1 MAASPSSTGAPARRS
16 AWHAAQSIYRHLS
29 PARRRHLL
37 GTILLMV
44 TGAFAEIATIGAV
57 LPFLMI
63 VTPGAH
69 GGRYGW
75 AVAAIARLGVTVG
88 IGTIAVSAALLI
100 VVAIVS
106 VTVRLTL
113 VWVSQNFV
121 FAVAHDLALQIY
133 DRTLHQPYGYHVM
146 RNSSETLSGLEKVQY
161 VLGNVMLPAMLGST
175 AAVVAVFILG
185 ALIAVDPATS
195 LVACACFVGLYAIVS
210 VTTRRRLDHNS
221 GIIAGAL
228 KSRVQTLQEG
238 LGGIRDVLL
247 DHSQP
252 IFLAKFARLD
262 DRFRQAQ
269 AANQFIGAAPRYVV
283 EGGGVV
289 LIALLTVYVSGRSG
303 GVIAALPMLG
313 ALALGAQRLLPLV
326 QQVYFSASQI
336 YGNRS
341 VLDDVAHLLDLPM
354 PVARSG
360 TPVPEL
366 ADAIGFDGVSFV
378 YPSGDRPALHAIS
391 LTIPKGA
398 RIGLVGKSGSGKST
412 LVDLL
417 IGLLDPTEGRVTIDG
432 RALDEAAKPSW
443 QAQIAHVPQAIFLS
457 DSSIASNIAFGRD
470 AADIDPD
477 RVRAAAIEADLDD
490 FVGSLPAGYETMVGE
505 RGVRLSGGQRQR
517 IGIARALY
525 KRASVLVFDEATSAL
540 DDETEASVMAAIA
553 ALPRHLTLIS
563 IAHRVSTLRMCDT
576 IVRLSA
582 GEIVAIGPYAAI
594 IGGLPAEA

>member
-1 MAASPSSTGAPARRS
+1 
-16 AWHAAQSIYRHLS
+16 
-29 PARRRHLL
+29 
-37 GTILLMV
+37 
-44 TGAFAEIATIGAV
+44 
-57 LPFLMI
+57 MI

-69 GGRYGW
+69 GGHYAW
-75 AVAAIARLGVTVG
+75 ALADMARLGAAIG
-88 IGTIAVSAALLI
+88 IGRVAVSAAVLI
-100 VVAIVS
+100 LVAIVS
-106 VTVRLTL
+106 VSLRLTL

-175 AAVVAVFILG
+175 AAVVALFILG
-185 ALIAVDPATS
+185 ALIAVDPTTS
-195 LVACACFVGLYAIVS
+195 LVACACFVCLYAIVS
-210 VTTRRRLDHNS
+210 VTTRHRLDRNS

-228 KSRVQTLQEG
+228 KARVQTLQEG

-252 IFLAKFARLD
+252 IFVAKFARLD

-289 LIALLTVYVSGRSG
+289 LIALLTVYVSDRPG
-303 GVIAALPMLG
+303 GVVAALPMLG

-341 VLDDVAHLLDLPM
+341 VLDDVAVLLDLPM
-354 PVARSG
+354 PVPRSG
-360 TPVPEL
+360 TPMPEL
-366 ADAIGFDGVSFV
+366 ADAIRFERVVFA
-378 YPSGDRPALHAIS
+378 YPSGDRPAVRDIT

-417 IGLLDPTEGRVTIDG
+417 IGLLDPTDGRVTIDG

-457 DSSIASNIAFGRD
+457 DSSIAANIAFGRD
-470 AADIDPD
+470 ADEIDIEL
-477 RVRAAAIEADLDD
+477 VRAAAIEADLDA
-490 FVGSLPAGYETMVGE
+490 FVQSLPARYDTMVGE
-505 RGVRLSGGQRQR
+505 RGIRLSGGQRQR

-525 KRASVLVFDEATSAL
+525 KRANVLVFDEATSAL

-553 ALPRHLTLIS
+553 GLPRHLTLIS

-576 IVRLSA
+576 IVRLRE
-582 GEIVAIGPYAAI
+582 GEIVAIGAYAAI
-594 IGGLPAEA
+594 IGGVPAEA